1 VRGVNNALV
10 TDTTAAET
18 VDSGVTA
25 FNSNGFT
32 LGTGG
37 NYNTSSATYVA
48 WCWDAG
54 SSSATNNAGSISS
67 TVRANATAGFSI
79 VTYTG
84 TGSNATVGHG
94 LGAVPG
100 LIILKTRSIVGNWIS
115 WHLALSSTSFLYL
128 NTTDST
134 QTATNVWNSTLP
146 SSTVF
151 SIGTSAGLNT
161 NGATHVAYCFAPVVG
176 YSSFGSYT
184 GNGNTDGPFV
194 FCNFAPAFVMIKRTD
209 AATYSWAISDYQ
221 RPGYNQVQRQ
231 LFPNQAVAETNDT
244 VRTID
249 LLSNGFKLR
258 NANAD
263 TNASAGTYIYAA
275 FALNPIAYARAR

>member
-25 FNSNGFT
+25 FNSNGFN

-48 WCWDAG
+48 WCWDKA
-54 SSSATNNAGSISS
+54 ATPGLD
-67 TVRANATAGFSI
+67 I

-84 TGSNATVGHG
+84 TGANRTISHS
-94 LGAVPG
+94 LGVAPSM
-100 LIILKTRSIVGNWIS
+100 LICKQRTT
-115 WHLALSSTSFLYL
+115 SSTTNWAVWHSSLASTEYL
-128 NTTDST
+128 LLNST
-134 QTATNVWNSTLP
+134 NAKATGATYWNSTSP
-146 SSTVF
+146 TSTVF
-151 SIGTSAGLNT
+151 SLGTAADVNT
-161 NGATHVAYCFAPVVG
+161 NTGTYVAYLWSAVSGFSA
-176 YSSFGSYT
+176 FGSYT
-184 GNGNTDGPFV
+184 GNGNADGPFV

-209 AATYSWAISDYQ
+209 AATYNWAISDYQ

-275 FALNPIAYARAR
+275 FALNPFAYARAR